1 VGKGCEPLYQNSGG
15 GRVTDSPPPRGEP
28 AQTHDY
34 SAHAH
39 WDHDSVR
46 SAANGRECSFQPT
59 ALDDLSIQFGSGT
72 ILQEG
77 SRSFEPASLGAAS
90 PAVKSVASW
99 AKSLKGGIR
108 VPQSVRAAGEGA
120 DSAYLRALRDD
131 QRPSWP
137 APAGL
142 SRSARLTLGVGFP
155 DQIAQSSRIQWL
167 MAVLGRNPEAE
178 EHSTRSRSRRT
189 DRSRGEGAGA
199 EGVPL

>member
-1 VGKGCEPLYQNSGG
+1 MTSSTTVGKGCEPLYQNSGG

-59 ALDDLSIQFGSGT
+59 ALDDLSIRFGSGT

-108 VPQSVRAAGEGA
+108 VPQSVRAAGEEA

-142 SRSARLTLGVGFP
+142 SRSARF
-155 DQIAQSSRIQWL
+155 
-167 MAVLGRNPEAE
+167 
-178 EHSTRSRSRRT
+178 
-189 DRSRGEGAGA
+189 AG
-199 EGVPL
+199 